1 MKFSYN
7 WIREMVP
14 GLDVPAKELGLLIT
28 MKTAE
33 CEGVEPYGAHMAAV
47 VAAKLLSVEPI
58 EGSHNTKVVV
68 DTARHGTK
76 TVVCGAP
83 NARAGLVS
91 AYVPAG
97 TLLEGREIRKAT
109 ISGIESDGM
118 LSSGAELGI
127 NRDSA
132 GILSLDAAPGETI
145 AGCEPDWIIEI
156 DNKSM
161 THRPDLWGHFG
172 MAREV
177 AAILGLPLK
186 DPVRLDLA
194 PNSASPIRV
203 AIEDLDLC
211 PRYSALVMDQITIQP
226 SPLWMQYRLM
236 AIGLNPISNVVDATN
251 WVMAELAQP
260 MHAFDLEALAGD
272 TIYIR
277 PARAGEKLV
286 TLDEVCRELQSAN
299 VVIADANGPIALAG
313 VMGGWDSAI
322 NDRTRRVVL
331 ESANFHAANIRRTAS
346 QQKMRTDAS
355 MRFEKSQDPV
365 NTVRGLARMVEL
377 LYQVS
382 AGASVV
388 GGLAD
393 AARPMTAPPAITLPM
408 EWLVRKLGREVA
420 PAEVRQIL
428 ERLEFGV
435 SEPTPG
441 VFSVTVPSWR
451 ATKDVSIKD
460 DLVEEVGRMIGY
472 GSIPVAPPAV
482 PSTPPPVEAGRMYHR
497 AVRAAVAAQGFTEVY
512 NYSFVN
518 PGQLARFGMDP
529 AAHIRVANPI
539 SVEQGLLRTSLL
551 PNIVRNIEDNARHFD
566 TFRLFEIGSEI
577 HARPSGL
584 PHEVPHLMAAQ
595 YSRESTEAALLELK
609 RLAECV
615 LPEAG
620 VRPGE
625 ARVYEHPA
633 RAAEVVWR
641 GQVVGRLYELH
652 PSVLEGRAAI
662 LDIDLDATLALAK
675 PEKRYQPIR
684 RFPSSAFDLSVIA
697 QVRDLAGEIERKL
710 VSFAGD
716 ELDRIEFLRQYSGA
730 PLMEGAKSVSY
741 RLTISSG
748 ERTLTAEDLTRV
760 RTRIIDGMRGLG
772 YLLRV

>member
-33 CEGVEPYGAHMAAV
+33 CEGVEPYGAHLAAV
-47 VAAKLLSVEPI
+47 VAAKLVSVEPI
-58 EGSHNTKVVV
+58 EGSHNRKVVV
-68 DTARHGTK
+68 DAGRLGTR

-91 AYVPAG
+91 AYVPSG
-97 TLLEGREIRKAT
+97 TSLDGREIRKAV
-109 ISGIESDGM
+109 IGGIESDGM
-118 LSSGAELGI
+118 LASGAELGI
-127 NRDSA
+127 NRDA
-132 GILSLDAAPGETI
+132 EGILELDAAPGDPI
-145 AGCEPDWIIEI
+145 PGCEPDWTIEI

-161 THRPDLWGHFG
+161 THRPDLWGHHG

-177 AAILGLPLK
+177 AAILGLELN
-186 DPVRLDLA
+186 DPARMDLVPRA
-194 PNSASPIRV
+194 ASPVRV

-211 PRYSALVMDQITIQP
+211 PRYSALVMDQITVQP

-260 MHAFDLEALAGD
+260 MHAFDMETLAGD
-272 TIYIR
+272 TIFIR

-286 TLDEVCRELQSAN
+286 ALDEVCHQLQPSN

-313 VMGGWDSAI
+313 VMGGLDSAI
-322 NDRTRRVVL
+322 NERTRRVVL
-331 ESANFHAANIRRTAS
+331 ESANFHAANIRRTAT

-377 LYQVS
+377 LYKVS
-382 AGASVV
+382 AGTTVV

-393 AARPMTAPPAITLPM
+393 AGKPLRTPPAITLPM
-408 EWLVRKLGREVA
+408 DWLVRKLGRDVT

-435 SEPTPG
+435 SEVEPG

-472 GSIPVAPPAV
+472 GSIPIAPPAV
-482 PSTPPPVEAGRMYHR
+482 PTTPPPAGAERMYHR
-497 AVRAAVAAQGFTEVY
+497 QVRAMVAAQGFTEVH

-518 PGQLARFGMDP
+518 PAELARFGMDP

-566 TFRLFEIGSEI
+566 AFRLFEIGREI
-577 HARPSGL
+577 HAQPAGL
-584 PHEVPHLMAAQ
+584 PNEVPHMMAAIF
-595 YSRESTEAALLELK
+595 SRENGEAGLMELK

-615 LPEAG
+615 LAG
-620 VRPGE
+620 ASLAPAE

-633 RAAEVVWR
+633 RSADVIWQ
-641 GQVVGRLYELH
+641 GQTVGRLYELH
-652 PSVLEGRAAI
+652 PSVVEGRAGI
-662 LDIDLDATLALAK
+662 LDIDLEAALALGP
-675 PEKRYQPIR
+675 PEKRYKPIR

-697 QVRDLAGEIERKL
+697 GLRDLVGEIEQKLVVLAGE
-710 VSFAGD
+710 D
-716 ELDRIEFLRQYSGA
+716 LDQIEFLRQYSGA
-730 PLMEGAKSVSY
+730 PLADGVKSLSY
-741 RLTISSG
+741 RLTVSSS
-748 ERTLTAEDLTRV
+748 ERTLTAEDVTRV
-760 RTRIIDGMRGLG
+760 RARIIDGMRALG
-772 YLLRV
+772 YELRV